1 MRKATV
7 AIVGRPNVG
16 KSTLF
21 NKIVGTRVS
30 IVDDTP
36 GVTRDRIYMEAEW
49 TGRRFMLIDTGG
61 IEPATDDEIL
71 KGMRAQAE
79 IAIERA
85 DCVILMTNI
94 HEGLT
99 AADTDVAAMLMKAG
113 KPTVLAVN
121 KVDSGGQ
128 PPMDFYEF
136 YNLGL
141 GDPVAISSTH
151 GLGVGDLLDE
161 VFAKIPEELFQE
173 NEGDSGSLRV
183 AIVGKP
189 NAGKSSLVNQILGE
203 ERVIVSDVAGTT
215 RDAVDTSFEK
225 DGKTYTL
232 VDTAGMRKRGKVDE
246 GIERYSVLRSLSAV
260 DNCDVCVI
268 VIDANEGISEQDSKI
283 AGYAHEKGKA
293 SIIAVNKWDLI
304 EKDTNTM
311 KQFREKVNLEL
322 GFMLYAPQIYISA
335 LTGQRVGKLFEL
347 INFVHE
353 QNSMRIKTGMLN
365 DVLGEATM
373 KVQPPSDKGKR
384 LKIYYMT
391 QASTCPPTFVVFV
404 NDKELMH
411 FSYLRYLE
419 NQIRGVFGLEGT
431 PVRFIVR
438 ERKNEKTKG
447 SKE

>member
-21 NKIVGTRVS
+21 NKIVGSRVS

-49 TGRRFMLIDTGG
+49 LGRNFTLIDTGG
-61 IEPATDDEIL
+61 IEPASDNEIL
-71 KGMRAQAE
+71 KGMRLQAE

-85 DCVILMTNI
+85 DCVILLTCV
-94 HEGLT
+94 HDGLT
-99 AADTDVAAMLMKAG
+99 AADADVAAMLQKAG

-121 KVDSGGQ
+121 KVDHGGE
-128 PPMDFYEF
+128 PPMGFYEF

-141 GDPVAISSTH
+141 GDPMAISSVH

-161 VFAKIPEELFQE
+161 VFAKIPKELLEQTEEE
-173 NEGDSGSLRV
+173 DDTLRV

-189 NAGKSSLVNQILGE
+189 NAGKSSLLNKILGE
-203 ERVIVSDVAGTT
+203 NRVIVSNIAGTT
-215 RDAVDTSFEK
+215 RDAIDTEFEK
-225 DGKTYTL
+225 NGKKYTF
-232 VDTAGMRKRGKVDE
+232 VDTAGMRKRGKIDE
-246 GIERYSVLRSLSAV
+246 GIERYSVIRSLSAI

-268 VIDANEGISEQDSKI
+268 VVDASEGISEQDSKI

-311 KQFREKVNLEL
+311 KTFTEEINLEL
-322 GFMLYAPQIYISA
+322 GFMLYAPKVFISA
-335 LTGQRVGKLFEL
+335 LTGQRVEKLFEL
-347 INFVHE
+347 IDYVHA

-365 DVLGEATM
+365 DVLSEATM

-404 NDKELMH
+404 NSKELMH

-419 NQIRGVFGLEGT
+419 NQIRAVFGLEGT
-431 PVRFIVR
+431 PIRFIVR
-438 ERKNEKTKG
+438 ERKSGESETK
-447 SKE
+447 E

>member
-1 MRKATV
+1 MRLNLETESKEQELVKAYLEEN
-7 AIVGRPNVG
+7 A
-16 KSTLF
+16 SATLAE
-21 NKIVGTRVS
+21 KINNGT
-30 IVDDTP
+30 P
-36 GVTRDRIYMEAEW
+36 
-49 TGRRFMLIDTGG
+49 
-61 IEPATDDEIL
+61 
-71 KGMRAQAE
+71 
-79 IAIERA
+79 
-85 DCVILMTNI
+85 
-94 HEGLT
+94 
-99 AADTDVAAMLMKAG
+99 
-113 KPTVLAVN
+113 
-121 KVDSGGQ
+121 
-128 PPMDFYEF
+128 
-136 YNLGL
+136 
-141 GDPVAISSTH
+141 
-151 GLGVGDLLDE
+151 
-161 VFAKIPEELFQE
+161 
-173 NEGDSGSLRV
+173 
-183 AIVGKP
+183 
-189 NAGKSSLVNQILGE
+189 
-203 ERVIVSDVAGTT
+203 
-215 RDAVDTSFEK
+215 FEK

-411 FSYLRYLE
+411 FSQSL
-419 NQIRGVFGLEGT
+419 T
-431 PVRFIVR
+431 
-438 ERKNEKTKG
+438 
-447 SKE
+447 S

>member
-21 NKIVGTRVS
+21 NKIVGTRIS

-36 GVTRDRIYMEAEW
+36 GVTRDRIYAEAEW
-49 TGRRFMLIDTGG
+49 LNRRFTLIDTGG
-61 IEPATDDEIL
+61 IEPKTDDEIL
-71 KGMRAQAE
+71 KDMRLQAE
-79 IAIERA
+79 VAIERA
-85 DCVILMTNI
+85 DCVILMTCI
-94 HEGLT
+94 HDGLT
-99 AADTDVAAMLMKAG
+99 AADQDVAAMLQKAG
-113 KPTVLAVN
+113 KPIVLAVN
-121 KVDSGGQ
+121 KVDHGGQ

-141 GDPVAISSTH
+141 GDPIAISSTH
-151 GLGVGDLLDE
+151 GLGVGDLLDA
-161 VFAKIPEELFQE
+161 VFDNIPKELLEGSQEES
-173 NEGDSGSLRV
+173 DALRV

-189 NAGKSSLVNQILGE
+189 NAGKSSLVNKIVGE
-203 ERVIVSDVAGTT
+203 NRVIVSNIAGTT
-215 RDAVDTSFEK
+215 RDAIDTSFTK
-225 DGKTYTL
+225 DGKEYVL

-246 GIERYSVLRSLSAV
+246 GIERYSVLRSLQAI

-268 VIDANEGISEQDSKI
+268 VVDAKEGISEQDSKI
-283 AGYAHEKGKA
+283 AGYAHEQGKA

-311 KQFREKVNLEL
+311 KRFREDVYKEL
-322 GFMLYAPQIYISA
+322 GFMTYAPQIYISA
-335 LTGQRVGKLFEL
+335 LTGQRVEKLFEL
-347 INFVHE
+347 IQYVHA
-353 QNSMRIKTGMLN
+353 QHSMRIKTGMLN
-365 DVLGEATM
+365 DVLNEATM

-404 NDKELMH
+404 NNKELMH

-438 ERKNEKTKG
+438 ERENKDTG
-447 SKE
+447 KE

>member
-71 KGMRAQAE
+71 KGMRTQAE

-99 AADTDVAAMLMKAG
+99 AADADVAAMLMKAG

-173 NEGDSGSLRV
+173 NEDDSGSLRV

-268 VIDANEGISEQDSKI
+268 VVDANEGISEQDSKI

-438 ERKNEKTKG
+438 ERKNENTKG

>member
-21 NKIVGTRVS
+21 NKIVGTRIS

-36 GVTRDRIYMEAEW
+36 GVTRDRIYAEAEW
-49 TGRRFMLIDTGG
+49 LNRRFTLIDTGG
-61 IEPATDDEIL
+61 IEPKTDDEIL
-71 KGMRAQAE
+71 KDMRLQAE
-79 IAIERA
+79 VAIERA
-85 DCVILMTNI
+85 DCVILMTCI
-94 HEGLT
+94 HDGLT
-99 AADTDVAAMLMKAG
+99 AADQDVAAMLQKAG
-113 KPTVLAVN
+113 KPIVLAVN
-121 KVDSGGQ
+121 KVDHGGQ

-141 GDPVAISSTH
+141 GDPIAISSTH
-151 GLGVGDLLDE
+151 GLGVGDLLDA
-161 VFAKIPEELFQE
+161 VFDNIPKELLEGSQEES
-173 NEGDSGSLRV
+173 DALRV

-189 NAGKSSLVNQILGE
+189 NAGKSSLVNKIVGE
-203 ERVIVSDVAGTT
+203 HRVIVSNIAGTT
-215 RDAVDTSFEK
+215 RDAIDTSFTK
-225 DGKTYTL
+225 DGKEYVL

-246 GIERYSVLRSLSAV
+246 GIERYSVLRSLQAI

-268 VIDANEGISEQDSKI
+268 VVDAKEGISEQDSKI
-283 AGYAHEKGKA
+283 AGYAHEQGKA

-311 KQFREKVNLEL
+311 KRFREDVYKEL
-322 GFMLYAPQIYISA
+322 GFMTYAPQIYISA
-335 LTGQRVGKLFEL
+335 LTGQRVEKLFEL
-347 INFVHE
+347 IQYVHA
-353 QNSMRIKTGMLN
+353 QHSMRIKTGMLN
-365 DVLGEATM
+365 DVLNEATM

-404 NDKELMH
+404 NNKELMH

-438 ERKNEKTKG
+438 ERENKDTG
-447 SKE
+447 KE